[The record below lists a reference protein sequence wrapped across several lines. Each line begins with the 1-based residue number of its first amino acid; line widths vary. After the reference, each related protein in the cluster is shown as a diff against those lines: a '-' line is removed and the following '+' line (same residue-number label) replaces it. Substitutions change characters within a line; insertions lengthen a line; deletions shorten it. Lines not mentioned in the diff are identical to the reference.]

1 MKIMIH
7 VDKTSSA
14 SITLIL
20 HCQTID
26 ILMSLKHG
34 NSLLL
39 IGEFKMGKQANSQ
52 GYGKSKMAT
61 WFPSSLTNLIFIWL
75 DKAFQVAAR
84 LMPSQWKMFMF
95 RRSLNPSF
103 VTHFWDHSV
112 LLYY

>member
-14 SITLIL
+14 SITLTL

-39 IGEFKMGKQANSQ
+39 IGEFKMGKQVDSQ
-52 GYGKSKMAT
+52 GYGKSKMAA
-61 WFPSSLTNLIFIWL
+61 WFFLAPWQT
-75 DKAFQVAAR
+75 
-84 LMPSQWKMFMF
+84 
-95 RRSLNPSF
+95 SF
-103 VTHFWDHSV
+103 LFVGIKHSK
-112 LLYY
+112 LLQG